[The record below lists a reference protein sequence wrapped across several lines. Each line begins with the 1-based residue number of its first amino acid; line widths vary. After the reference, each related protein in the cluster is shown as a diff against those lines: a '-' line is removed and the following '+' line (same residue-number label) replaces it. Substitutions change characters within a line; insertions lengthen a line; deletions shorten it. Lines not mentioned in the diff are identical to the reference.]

1 MTTIDK
7 IAWIHLENGA
17 ILSSRSRGKDVYYIP
32 AASENQAKA
41 TSTPSSATSRKSSA

>member
-1 MTTIDK
+1 MTIDK

-32 AASENQAKA
+32 GGKREPGEV
-41 TSTPSSATSRKSSA
+41 TSTLSSARSRKNSA